1 MNITID
7 QTRFRGIVRS
17 LPTVSTLSRPMHVTF
32 PRAIIVVQIA
42 TIVVASVG
50 LALLL
55 IKFSSLLSELGPWGY
70 VGVAAAEFGNSAML
84 AVPTPASV
92 YTFAMGATLN
102 PFIVGAIG
110 GVFSTLGEL
119 IGYYLGRRGGVAMA
133 NKPSAQR
140 LSAWTARWGS
150 TALFVCA
157 VLPVPFDIAGVWAG
171 AARYPLSRF
180 VPIVLLGKL
189 IKITSIAL
197 AGYFGLEALAGVFE
211 LGGGFRFTWI
221 EALV

>member
-1 MNITID
+1 MNIPIG
-7 QTRFRGIVRS
+7 QTRFRGIVQS
-17 LPTVSTLSRPMHVTF
+17 FPAISTHIRATNVAF
-32 PRAIIVVQIA
+32 PRFIVVLQISA
-42 TIVVASVG
+42 IVVASGG

-102 PFIVGAIG
+102 PFIVGIVG

-133 NKPSAQR
+133 NSPTAQR

-150 TALFVCA
+150 TTLFVCA

-197 AGYFGLEALAGVFE
+197 AGYFGLEALAGIFE

>member
-1 MNITID
+1 MNIPIG
-7 QTRFRGIVRS
+7 QTRFRGIAQS
-17 LPTVSTLSRPMHVTF
+17 FPAISTHIQATNVAF
-32 PRAIIVVQIA
+32 PRSIVVLQISA
-42 TIVVASVG
+42 IVVASGG

-55 IKFSSLLSELGPWGY
+55 IKFSSLLSALGPWGY
-70 VGVAAAEFGNSAML
+70 AGVAAAEFGNSAML
-84 AVPTPASV
+84 VIPTPASV

-102 PFIVGAIG
+102 PFIVGAVG

-119 IGYYLGRRGGVAMA
+119 IGYYLGRRGGVAMV

-171 AARYPLSRF
+171 AARYPLARF
-180 VPIVLLGKL
+180 VPIVLLGKV

-197 AGYFGLEALAGVFE
+197 AGYFGLEALAGIFE
-211 LGGGFRFTWI
+211 LGGFRFTWI